1 MVFGSAKTMD
11 MNIIRVTAVA
21 VCGLLLPSCSYLTF
35 DIFAPPTAGP
45 LMIDSNPRGAEA
57 RPSTGGACR
66 TPCELVVP
74 FAETF
79 TVTYALDGYLPETV
93 PVRTIPIVKSA
104 LIDHTPP
111 EFKPNPVLAELK
123 LAPPPEP
130 PPPVTRRQRPQPAVT
145 R

>member
-1 MVFGSAKTMD
+1 MVLGSAKTMN

-21 VCGLLLPSCSYLTF
+21 VCGLLLPNCSSITS
-35 DIFAPPTAGP
+35 DIFAPPTAGT
-45 LMIDSNPRGAEA
+45 LTIDSNPRGAEA

-79 TVTYALDGYLPETV
+79 TVTYTLDGYLPETV
-93 PVRTIPIVKSA
+93 SVRTIPIVKSA

-111 EFKPNPVLAELK
+111 EFKPNPVSAELK
-123 LAPPPEP
+123 PAPPPEP
-130 PPPVTRRQRPQPAVT
+130 PPPVKKRQR
-145 R
+145 